1 MTVSRDIRG
10 KRPSFFDDKATD
22 QLMSALVNLLADHWV
37 LRERLFVVERLAERK
52 GLFSKAEVEL
62 FELSDAHRKELN
74 EMRQALLQDVFR
86 SLREGHHGAEDLV
99 KAADESRSD

>member
-1 MTVSRDIRG
+1 MTVSREIRG

-37 LRERLFVVERLAERK
+37 LRERLFVLERLAERK

-62 FELSDAHRKELN
+62 FELSDGHREELG

-86 SLREGHHGAEDLV
+86 SLREGHHQADELV
-99 KAADESRSD
+99 EAADRGKPD